1 MGEDLRG
8 ELALL
13 PVGPGVFMVSED
25 GDALGFESGKEI
37 RRVAFPVKDQR
48 DSGSAASSSVTSG
61 TPKTREISLCEASP
75 SCPSPREVRMS
86 ETAQSLKSQPRF

>member
-1 MGEDLRG
+1 VQRALFALEMGEDLRG

-48 DSGSAASSSVTSG
+48 DSG

-86 ETAQSLKSQPRF
+86 VTAQSLKSQPRF